1 MEFSLNF
8 PTLTSGVDI
17 QTEVEIAVNEIR
29 KQWQPTPTVAVILG
43 TGLGAFVDGLNIDLV
58 IPYSNLPGFCASTAI
73 GHAGELVCGRVG
85 ETPILVLCGRTHSY
99 EGVPLERMTFPVKVL
114 KQLGV
119 STLLVSCAAGG
130 LSPSFQAGEFMV
142 IDDHIDFLL
151 QLKSPLTSYSRSFT
165 STPYDE
171 ELNELICN
179 IGREQNIPLNS
190 GTYVSV
196 TGPNYETRA
205 EMRFYRRMADAIGMS
220 TVPEVTLAR
229 QLGMRVCGLAT
240 ITNLCNPD
248 ALAIAD
254 GEDVAKVAS
263 QTEPNFRRLVLEL
276 IRRISNVGQAPACL
290 P

>member
-1 MEFSLNF
+1 MFG
-8 PTLTSGVDI
+8 TDI
-17 QTEVEIAVNEIR
+17 QAEVKIAVDEIR
-29 KQWQPTPTVAVILG
+29 KQWRATPEIAVVLG
-43 TGLGAFVDGLNIDLV
+43 TGLGAFVDGLNIEAV
-58 IPYSNLPGFCASTAI
+58 IPYSRLPGFCTSTAI

-85 ETPILVLCGRTHSY
+85 ETPVLVLRGRTHCY
-99 EGVPLERMTFPVKVL
+99 EGVSLDRVTFPVRVL
-114 KQLGV
+114 EQLGV

-130 LSPSFQAGEFMV
+130 LSPAFQAGNFMV
-142 IDDHIDFLL
+142 IEDHVDFLL
-151 QLKSPLTSYSRSFT
+151 HLNSATSGRSRSFT

-179 IGREQNIPLNS
+179 IGREQNIPLNA

-205 EMRFYRRMADAIGMS
+205 EMRFYRRIADAIGMS
-220 TVPEVTLAR
+220 TAPEVALAS

-276 IRRISNVGQAPACL
+276 IRQIS
-290 P
+290 